1 MRQGALCFPA
11 HRVDKEVPLLSSV
24 DVHNYLQTANIP
36 HELRRMPEPAR
47 TALRAAVVLGLEP
60 SHMVKSVLFF
70 ADGEPVMVLIPGD
83 SMVDYAK
90 LKAELGVSSLRL
102 VNADEV
108 RRLTGYLIG
117 CTPPVAIENE
127 MPKLID
133 LHALRED
140 VVYTGGGEP
149 DMILKIRSYDLVRA
163 TDAEVV
169 DIIR

>member
-1 MRQGALCFPA
+1 
-11 HRVDKEVPLLSSV
+11 LLSSV

-47 TALRAAVVLGLEP
+47 TASRAAVVLGLQP
-60 SHMVKSVLFF
+60 HQVIKSVLFF
-70 ADGEPVMVLIPGD
+70 AEVNPVMVLIPGD
-83 SMVDYAK
+83 RMVDYAK
-90 LKAELGVSSLRL
+90 LKAELGVAHLRL
-102 VNADEV
+102 INADEV
-108 RRLTGYLIG
+108 RQLTGYLIG
-117 CTPPVAIENE
+117 CTPPVALKNA
-127 MPKLID
+127 MPKYID

-163 TDAEVV
+163 ADAEVV

>member
-1 MRQGALCFPA
+1 M
-11 HRVDKEVPLLSSV
+11 LSSV

-36 HELRRMPEPAR
+36 HELSRMPELAR
-47 TALRAAVVLGLEP
+47 TAERAAVVLGLP
-60 SHMVKSVLFF
+60 PHQLIKSVLFI
-70 ADGEPVMVLIPGD
+70 AGSEPVMVMIPGD
-83 SMVDYAK
+83 SLVDYAK
-90 LKAELGVSSLRL
+90 LKSELGVPSLRL

-117 CTPPVAIENE
+117 CTPPVALNTE
-127 MPKLID
+127 MPKYID

-149 DMILKIRSYDLVRA
+149 NMILKIRSYDLVRA
-163 TDAEVV
+163 ADAEVV